1 MYVCMYFYLCTVCAI
16 GPSFLYVCI
25 MVVVVCALYRE
36 ILDGAPRGRLFQY
49 SLGSGRLR
57 LVLCGLH
64 FPNGVQLLRKV
75 DGGSEVLVA
84 ESSRFRVLKVN
95 LSSNALLN
103 AVHPQRCDEK
113 GYLHDALSVHPSAAA
128 YERFGVAVFYDSAP
142 GIVDNIRL
150 SISPSLSTSGQGR
163 RFLLALG
170 SKSTQPFSLLWLSY
184 QTIFLRQLIGNVV
197 VVVVML
203 AVVVVVVVVVV

>member
-1 MYVCMYFYLCTVCAI
+1 MREYDSLFECME
-16 GPSFLYVCI
+16 
-25 MVVVVCALYRE
+25 RE

-64 FPNGVQLLRKV
+64 FPNGVQLLSGV

-95 LSSNALLN
+95 LSSSAIRNTTQT
-103 AVHPQRCDEK
+103 QRCDEK
-113 GYLHDALSVHPSAAA
+113 GYLHEALSVRESARGEEGAAAAAAAA

-150 SISPSLSTSGQGR
+150 SATPSGSSSGPQR
-163 RFLLALG
+163 RFLLAFG
-170 SKSTQPFSLLWLSY
+170 SKSTQPFSLLWLGY
-184 QTIFLRQLIGNVV
+184 QTIFLRQLIGHYTSFTTPYHWNVTSICCATV
-197 VVVVML
+197 ID
-203 AVVVVVVVVVV
+203 